1 MDKSIKEQMCDKI
14 VQSNDNWPKIIE
26 GLVPAFFA
34 LGIMNLAITIG
45 TKALEEIDV
54 KNPYAGIG
62 GQPK

>member
-14 VQSNDNWPKIIE
+14 VKSNDNWPKIIE
-26 GLVPAFFA
+26 AIVPAFFA

-54 KNPYAGIG
+54 KNP
-62 GQPK
+62 